1 MVSPFFSLYL
11 YLVRRAGPVP
21 VRPRLPKS
29 RASSQPFAQQATRV
43 CPKETDIYVKSTPP
57 PSVAQS
63 LSSLFCV
70 LWWYLDHC
78 PLLPFSSSSC
88 LFCAAANQQGRERR
102 ASRRRTIVIGRR

>member
-29 RASSQPFAQQATRV
+29 RASSQPFAQQAKRV

-57 PSVAQS
+57 LQS
-63 LSSLFCV
+63 LSPSL
-70 LWWYLDHC
+70 L
-78 PLLPFSSSSC
+78 SSAC
-88 LFCAAANQQGRERR
+88 FGG
-102 ASRRRTIVIGRR
+102 I

>member
-1 MVSPFFSLYL
+1 MVSPFLA
-11 YLVRRAGPVP
+11 RRRTSAPGGA
-21 VRPRLPKS
+21 LPYGHGHLKAARRHLAQKQ
-29 RASSQPFAQQATRV
+29 RACALSQICCAPTSPF
-43 CPKETDIYVKSTPP
+43 I
-57 PSVAQS
+57 AQS